1 MKVIESTG
9 KDIEQALANGLAEL
23 DCTLD
28 DVDVRILE
36 HPGIFS
42 KARVQFTV
50 PDGKG
55 SGPAASEIMRDL
67 EKRAKDSRRDDRG
80 KRPGSD
86 KQDRR
91 PDRKDNRDND
101 KNVRREDKPAGAPDR
116 NADASNKQ
124 PQAQKGNA
132 QPKQAQQPGSAQQ
145 QAKQSE
151 QDRQAKQPEKPQG
164 FRSDFRAEL
173 AAAAGETPAHKQEQ
187 PERKPEKQPEQRAQQ
202 NKAPREVPAEKVAA
216 ADEYLRKV
224 VSLMGIEAETVCS
237 AADGE
242 INIELKTEDALAIG
256 RKGETLDALE
266 YLTTLTTAEGDRYI
280 HVNLDCGEYRARR
293 NEAIRAEA
301 IAAADKAVATNRRVE
316 LEPMNSASRREVHAA
331 LGERG
336 DVITR
341 SEGREP
347 DRRVVII
354 PRTRGGK
361 DNRGNRNGSGNGRR
375 NNRNRPRHGNKPSG
389 NA

>member
-1 MKVIESTG
+1 MLHPVQYNRADRDLT
-9 KDIEQALANGLAEL
+9 
-23 DCTLD
+23 
-28 DVDVRILE
+28 DVRL
-36 HPGIFS
+36 S
-42 KARVQFTV
+42 AR
-50 PDGKG
+50 
-55 SGPAASEIMRDL
+55 L
-67 EKRAKDSRRDDRG
+67 CCY
-80 KRPGSD
+80 
-86 KQDRR
+86 
-91 PDRKDNRDND
+91 
-101 KNVRREDKPAGAPDR
+101 
-116 NADASNKQ
+116 Q
-124 PQAQKGNA
+124 P
-132 QPKQAQQPGSAQQ
+132 
-145 QAKQSE
+145 
-151 QDRQAKQPEKPQG
+151 
-164 FRSDFRAEL
+164 
-173 AAAAGETPAHKQEQ
+173 
-187 PERKPEKQPEQRAQQ
+187 RAQRDVPTEAV
-202 NKAPREVPAEKVAA
+202 KAAE
-216 ADEYLRKV
+216 EYLTKV
-224 VSLMGIEAETVCS
+224 VSLMGITSETACTVEN
-237 AADGE
+237 GE
-242 INIELKTEDALAIG
+242 IHIELKCDDALVIG

-293 NEAIRAEA
+293 NEAVRAEA
-301 IAAADKAVATNRRVE
+301 IAAADKAVATNRRAE